1 MSVISSIPNSPV
13 MAVTPA
19 RANAQVESSTVGS
32 QREPLVK
39 APLSQAVADK
49 PVLEADVKK
58 AVDGANRALVMQGS
72 NETISFTY
80 EEKLN
85 QLYVQ
90 IRDQNT
96 GEVVR
101 EIPSKDFI
109 RNQVA
114 MREMIGLILD
124 KLG

>member
-1 MSVISSIPNSPV
+1 

-19 RANAQVESSTVGS
+19 SGNIQVKSSAVGS
-32 QREPLVK
+32 PRVQVAKEPIT
-39 APLSQAVADK
+39 QDTADK
-49 PVLEADVKK
+49 PVSEASVKK
-58 AVDGANRALVMQGS
+58 AVDGANKALVMQGS
-72 NETISFTY
+72 NETIGFTY
-80 EEKLN
+80 EARLN

-109 RNQVA
+109 KNQVA
-114 MREMIGLILD
+114 MREMIGVILD
-124 KLG
+124 KMG